1 MQAVTWTVATL
12 LITINGYLLMD
23 FFSSEIRGPLSGSLL
38 CVAVVVYASF
48 VLYLILRGTELSE
61 KIVTAIRT
69 SFSWQRLPVL
79 LFYTLAQQAS
89 RPKDWHIE
97 GDTTRPSLVTAGW
110 ILQHTS
116 VQWLHE
122 RAIRCCKEPQPC
134 SRCPLHL
141 LNLNTPCWL
150 FEAGGNT

>member
-23 FFSSEIRGPLSGSLL
+23 FFSSEIQGPLSGSLL
-38 CVAVVVYASF
+38 CVAVVIYASF

-79 LFYTLAQQAS
+79 LFYTLTQQAS
-89 RPKDWHIE
+89 LAIDWRIE
-97 GDTTRPSLVTAGW
+97 GDTTRPSLVTADW

-122 RAIRCCKEPQPC
+122 RAIHRCEEPQPC

-141 LNLNTPCWL
+141 LNTPCWL
-150 FEAGGNT
+150 FEAGSNT

>member
-61 KIVTAIRT
+61 KIVKAIRS
-69 SFSWQRLPVL
+69 SFSWQRLPSFAL
-79 LFYTLAQQAS
+79 SHLEATSAS
-89 RPKDWHIE
+89 RKRLTYRGGYYQTE
-97 GDTTRPSLVTAGW
+97 SGDCGLDTATHQCTVTTWKGHPSLRGTAT
-110 ILQHTS
+110 LQQVPVASVEHTMLT
-116 VQWLHE
+116 VWG
-122 RAIRCCKEPQPC
+122 RK
-134 SRCPLHL
+134 
-141 LNLNTPCWL
+141 
-150 FEAGGNT
+150 